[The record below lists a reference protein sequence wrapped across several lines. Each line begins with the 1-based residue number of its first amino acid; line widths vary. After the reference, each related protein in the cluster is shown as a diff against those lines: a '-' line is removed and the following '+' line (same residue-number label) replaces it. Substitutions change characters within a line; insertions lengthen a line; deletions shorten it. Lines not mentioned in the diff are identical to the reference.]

1 MKHVII
7 IPDGAA
13 DLPIT
18 ELSGKTPLQA
28 AHLPFIDQLAKEG
41 RCGGAQNVP
50 EGMLP
55 GSDVAIMSLVG
66 YDPTGSYSGRAPLE
80 AAAMDLEIGNREWIF
95 RCNLVEIRD
104 GVMCDHSAG
113 NISNEGARKLIA
125 ALNSRLASEDIRF
138 YPGVSYRNL
147 MIIKRDMHVT
157 TTPPHN
163 ILDQPCFSYLPQ
175 GESAPILRYLIEES
189 QKLLKNFNEY
199 SATSIWLWG
208 EGKPT
213 CLESFEHRFGVR
225 GAVVTAVDLVRG
237 IGKLV
242 GWDIIDVPGA
252 TGWYDTDYRAKGVA
266 ALRAL
271 ANHDLV
277 CIHIEAPDEAGH
289 EGNFQ
294 KKITSLERI
303 DTDIVGPVVDY
314 LKASCSEGWSV
325 LLLPDHPTPCSV
337 RTHTSDPVPYC
348 LTGSNIEADD
358 NRSFSEALL
367 DGNSISPIR
376 GHELMTVFITSSLN
390 Y

>member
-41 RCGGAQNVP
+41 RCGGVQNVP
-50 EGMLP
+50 EGMSP

-80 AAAMDLEIGNREWIF
+80 AAAMDLKTGDKEWIF

-104 GVMCDHSAG
+104 GVMRDHSAG
-113 NISNEGARKLIA
+113 NISNEAAGKLIA
-125 ALNSRLASEDIRF
+125 TLNNRLADESIRF
-138 YPGVSYRNL
+138 YPGVSYRNI
-147 MIIKRDMHVT
+147 MIIKGDMHVT

-163 ILDQPCFSYLPQ
+163 ILDQPCSPYLPK
-175 GESAPILRYLIEES
+175 GEGASTLISLIEES
-189 QKLLKNFNEY
+189 RKLLKGFNES

-213 CLESFEHRFGVR
+213 RLESFEHRFGIR
-225 GAVVTAVDLVRG
+225 GAVVTAVDLMRG
-237 IGKLV
+237 IGKLI
-242 GWDIIDVPGA
+242 GWDVVNVPGA
-252 TGWYDTDYRAKGVA
+252 TGWYDTDYRAKGAA

-271 ANHDLV
+271 ANHDLA
-277 CIHIEAPDEAGH
+277 CIHIEATDEAGH

-294 KKITSLERI
+294 QKITSLERI
-303 DTDIVGPVVDY
+303 DADIVGPVVHY
-314 LKASCSEGWSV
+314 LKSSYSEGWRV

-337 RTHTSDPVPYC
+337 RTHTPDPVPYC
-348 LTGSNIEADD
+348 LTGSNIESDD
-358 NRSFSEALL
+358 NESFSEALL
-367 DGNSISPIR
+367 EGNPISPIR
-376 GHELMTVFITSSLN
+376 GHELMGIFTS
-390 Y
+390 

>member
-18 ELSGKTPLQA
+18 ELGGKTPLQA
-28 AHLPFIDQLAKEG
+28 AHLPFINRLAREG
-41 RCGGAQNVP
+41 RCGGVQNVP
-50 EGMLP
+50 EGMSP

-66 YDPTGSYSGRAPLE
+66 YDPTESYSGRAPLE
-80 AAAMDLEIGNREWIF
+80 AAAMDLDIDNRDLIF

-104 GVMCDHSAG
+104 GIMHDHSAG
-113 NISNEGARKLIA
+113 NISNEAARKLIA
-125 ALNSRLASEDIRF
+125 ALNSRLANEHIRF

-175 GESAPILRYLIEES
+175 GEGASTLKYLTEES
-189 QKLLKNFNEY
+189 QKLLKNFNES

-213 CLESFEHRFGVR
+213 RLESFEHRFGIR

-237 IGKLV
+237 IAKLI
-242 GWDIIDVPGA
+242 GWDVIDVPGA
-252 TGWYDTDYRAKGVA
+252 TGWYDTDYRAKGAA

-271 ANHDLV
+271 ANNDLV
-277 CIHIEAPDEAGH
+277 CVHIEAPDEAGH

-294 KKITSLERI
+294 QKITSLERI
-303 DTDIVGPVVDY
+303 DTDIVGPIVDH
-314 LKASCSEGWSV
+314 LKSSYSEGWRV
-325 LLLPDHPTPCSV
+325 LLLPDHPTPCSI
-337 RTHTSDPVPYC
+337 RTHTPDPVPYC
-348 LTGSNIEADD
+348 LTGSDVEADD
-358 NRSFSEALL
+358 NQSFSEAMI
-367 DGNSISPIR
+367 DRNPISPNR
-376 GHELMTVFITSSLN
+376 GHELMAVFIS
-390 Y
+390 